1 MEAQRGGF
9 AAPDPAPWH
18 RGCADS
24 SRKLCFRWRR
34 ADTERAITYTLK
46 RPECY
51 RWDFFAGPDELAHE
65 RRSTRNAFARH
76 YPARGRYVAA
86 ALPRLPFADNS
97 FSLAVVSHL
106 LFVFADR
113 LDRAF
118 HLAAIVELVRV
129 TRGEVR
135 VFPLI
140 DPETIR
146 YPALDQLR
154 KELDAA
160 GIASE
165 VRRVDY
171 IVQPGGGELFV
182 CERAA

>member
-1 MEAQRGGF
+1 ADTGVTLPS
-9 AAPDPAPWH
+9 AADGP
-18 RGCADS
+18 
-24 SRKLCFRWRR
+24 RWRDVR
-34 ADTERAITYTLK
+34 KRPLVPRVPGDVRPLRRRPGERA
-46 RPECY
+46 
-51 RWDFFAGPDELAHE
+51 H
-65 RRSTRNAFARH
+65 
-76 YPARGRYVAA
+76 
-86 ALPRLPFADNS
+86 PRLPGWRGRVRGDVGRGRGGPGLRDGQGRVAR
-97 FSLAVVSHL
+97 AQR
-106 LFVFADR
+106 R